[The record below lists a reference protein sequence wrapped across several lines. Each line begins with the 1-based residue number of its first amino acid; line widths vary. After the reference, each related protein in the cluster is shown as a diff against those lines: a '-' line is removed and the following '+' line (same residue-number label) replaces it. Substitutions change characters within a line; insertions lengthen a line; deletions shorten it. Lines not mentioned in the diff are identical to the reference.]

1 MGTRTGGPR
10 DESPRSDARWSEV
23 TIRAIRPDD
32 KERIL
37 KAFRALEPGSV
48 YLRFFFHKKEVSGK
62 ELQRLTEPDGVRHVV
77 LVATTGS
84 GDQET
89 IIGLGEY
96 ARHGPGAEI
105 AFVVEEDYR
114 GRGIATRLLQ
124 QLARIGR
131 ENAIP
136 RFEADVLEEN
146 APMLSVLRDGGLPV
160 RESLSDGIVH
170 VTLLLHDGSR
180 VTREGPP

>member
-1 MGTRTGGPR
+1 
-10 DESPRSDARWSEV
+10 V
-23 TIRAIRPDD
+23 TVRAIRPDD
-32 KERIL
+32 KERIV
-37 KAFRALEPGSV
+37 KAFRGLEPGSV
-48 YLRFFFHKKEVSGK
+48 YLRFFSHKKEVSGK
-62 ELQRLTEPDGVRHVV
+62 ELQRLTEPDGVRDVV

-84 GDQET
+84 GDRET
-89 IIGLGEY
+89 IIGVGQY
-96 ARHGPGAEI
+96 AHHGPSAEI

-146 APMLSVLRDGGLPV
+146 APMLSVLRHSGLPV

-170 VTLLLHDGSR
+170 VTLLLSDDPR
-180 VTREGPP
+180 VTREGPA